1 MAGEKLNLNALFVP
15 FVVRCSSRVVFVFLL
30 LLLGLGCLLKQGL
43 LDDGCCME
51 NHKRPDFRLMNA
63 NLAFFER
70 RLDAS
75 LFFFVFFVFCV

>member
-43 LDDGCCME
+43 DDVAWKTIKGLIS
-51 NHKRPDFRLMNA
+51 D
-63 NLAFFER
+63 
-70 RLDAS
+70 
-75 LFFFVFFVFCV
+75 